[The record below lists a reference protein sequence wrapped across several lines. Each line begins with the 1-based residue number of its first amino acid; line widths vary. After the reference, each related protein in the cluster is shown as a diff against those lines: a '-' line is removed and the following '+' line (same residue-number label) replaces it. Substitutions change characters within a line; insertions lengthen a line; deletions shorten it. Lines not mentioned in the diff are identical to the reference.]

1 MNGWIRIGTK
11 VDSSGVEKG
20 IKAIERK
27 IDQAEREKLV
37 IATNMDKTKVE
48 LNEVNTELEKMK
60 SNADSL
66 RSKFANVKGN
76 LSFEQLIAKKDYEKM
91 IPTIDALDKKHAKI
105 SDTLS
110 KQQLKY
116 DKINAQVDTYKE
128 KIDLIELKQQE
139 KAINNINT
147 GIGKTVKSVVRWS
160 LAAIGVRSIYAG
172 IRSLLSN
179 VSQYNDQIAGD
190 MQYMGFALS
199 SVFEPIV
206 KSIVNWLYKILGLI
220 NQISMVLFGKN
231 LFANAGVDKFQK
243 AMGGA
248 AKSAKEIKNNLA
260 GFDELNVLGSEDSG
274 ASGGG
279 AGITTPS
286 MDLSQMNGDVPQWLL
301 WLKDNIWDIV
311 AALTGAASALVLF
324 KLGLSGN
331 EALGFGLAIYGIIV
345 FIKDLIEYLKDPTFE
360 NFGKVIKD
368 LGIIVLGF
376 GIAFSSLPAIIT
388 GAVAMIVG
396 VIISNWEIIKSF
408 LENAVSSIYGL
419 GDMITNWILSKI
431 NWVMEKFGYLGVGI
445 MAILI
450 SLKDWIIS
458 IFAECIN
465 IVLHIFDGL
474 FSGIKKIFDG
484 ILLLGKDLGG
494 GLKLIFNGISD
505 IIFGVLNALIDALN
519 AVVAPVRSLIVTFG
533 KVTGQNWT
541 MENIRIPNVKAPQLA
556 RGGIVSKPTQA
567 IIGEAGREA
576 VVPLEN
582 NTEWLDML
590 AEKLEGIGTGSINIS
605 GKGNWAQFMR
615 FLNFELDKS
624 RKNKGTSFIGGAI
637 NG

>member
-37 IATNMDKTKVE
+37 IETNMDKTKVE
-48 LNEVNTELEKMK
+48 LDEVNTELEKMK
-60 SNADSL
+60 SNADAL

-76 LSFEQLIAKKDYEKM
+76 LSYEQLTAKKDYEAM

-128 KIDLIELKQQE
+128 KIDQIELKQQE

-206 KSIVNWLYKILGLI
+206 KTIVNWLYKILGLI

-279 AGITTPS
+279 GGITTPS
-286 MDLSQMNGDVPQWLL
+286 MDLSQMSGEVPNWLL
-301 WLKDNIWDIV
+301 WLKEHIWEIV
-311 AALTGAASALVLF
+311 AGVSGLAGALVLLKF
-324 KLGLSGN
+324 GLSGT
-331 EALGFGLAIYGIIV
+331 EALGFGIAIAGIIS

-360 NFGKVIKD
+360 NFGKMIQD
-368 LGIIVLGF
+368 LGLIILGF
-376 GIAFSSLPAIIT
+376 GIAFASVPAIVIGAITLIFGTLIKYWEDIKAFLEKAKEWVLDIGNKAIEGYFSLIDKIPAKFNDLKLILKGIVFATVNTIT
-388 GAVAMIVG
+388 GFFASGIDAVM
-396 VIISNWEIIKSF
+396 N
-408 LENAVSSIYGL
+408 L
-419 GDMITNWILSKI
+419 
-431 NWVMEKFGYLGVGI
+431 
-445 MAILI
+445 
-450 SLKDWIIS
+450 
-458 IFAECIN
+458 
-465 IVLHIFDGL
+465 FDGL
-474 FSGIKKIFDG
+474 FTGIKQIFDG
-484 ILLLGKDLGG
+484 IVKIAKGDLKG
-494 GLKLIFNGISD
+494 GLELVFKGIGNIFI
-505 IIFGVLNALIDALN
+505 GVLNFIIDAIN
-519 AVVAPVRSLIVTFG
+519 AFISPLRALIVTAG
-533 KVTGQNWT
+533 KVTGNNWS
-541 MENIRIPNVKAPQLA
+541 MDDIKIPNIPKLA
-556 RGGIVSKPTQA
+556 KGGIVSKPTQA

>member
-37 IATNMDKTKVE
+37 IETNMDKTKVE
-48 LNEVNTELEKMK
+48 LNEVNTELEKLK

-76 LSFEQLIAKKDYEKM
+76 LSYEQLIAKQDYEKM

-128 KIDLIELKQQE
+128 KIDQIELKQQE

-147 GIGKTVKSVVRWS
+147 GVGKTVKSVVRWS

-206 KSIVNWLYKILGLI
+206 KTIVNWLYKILGLI

-279 AGITTPS
+279 GGITTPS

-301 WLKDNIWDIV
+301 VLKDILPVITAGLLGV
-311 AALTGAASALVLF
+311 IAGVIAL
-324 KLGLSGN
+324 KLGLSGIQ
-331 EALGFGLAIYGIIV
+331 ALGIGLMVTGIVIAIQS
-345 FIKDLIEYLKDPTFE
+345 FLNYLKDPTWS
-360 NFGKVIKD
+360 NFGMIIVGIGAAIGG
-368 LGIIVLGF
+368 LGLILGSLPLAIAGIIT
-376 GIAFSSLPAIIT
+376 A
-388 GAVAMIVG
+388 IVG
-396 VIISNWEIIKSF
+396 LIVMNWESIKSF
-408 LENAVSSIYGL
+408 LDNAVASIYGL
-419 GDMITNWILSKI
+419 GDTISEWILGKLDWI
-431 NWVMEKFGYLGVGI
+431 MEKIGYLGVGVAGII
-445 MAILI
+445 MVLVNTMTGLFGSAISAVMNL
-450 SLKDWIIS
+450 
-458 IFAECIN
+458 
-465 IVLHIFDGL
+465 FDGL
-474 FSGIKKIFDG
+474 FTGIKQIFDG
-484 ILLLGKDLGG
+484 IVKIAKGDLKG
-494 GLKLIFNGISD
+494 GLELVFKGIGNIFI
-505 IIFGVLNALIDALN
+505 GVLNFIIDAIN
-519 AVVAPVRSLIVTFG
+519 AFLSPLRALIVTAG
-533 KVTGQNWT
+533 KVTGNNWT
-541 MENIRIPNVKAPQLA
+541 MDDIKIPNIPKLA
-556 RGGIVSKPTQA
+556 KGGIVSKPTQA

-582 NTEWLDML
+582 NTEWIDML
-590 AEKLEGIGTGSINIS
+590 AEKLEGIGSGSINIS

>member
-37 IATNMDKTKVE
+37 IETNMDKTKVE
-48 LNEVNTELEKMK
+48 LDEVNTELEKMK
-60 SNADSL
+60 SNADAL

-76 LSFEQLIAKKDYEKM
+76 LSYEQLTAKKDYEAM

-128 KIDLIELKQQE
+128 KIDQIELKQQE
-139 KAINNINT
+139 KAIKNINT

-206 KSIVNWLYKILGLI
+206 KTIVNWLYKILGLI

-279 AGITTPS
+279 GGITTPS
-286 MDLSQMNGDVPQWLL
+286 MDLSQMSGEVPNWLL
-301 WLKDNIWDIV
+301 WLKEHIWEIV
-311 AALTGAASALVLF
+311 AGVSGLAGALVLLKF
-324 KLGLSGN
+324 GLSGT
-331 EALGFGLAIYGIIV
+331 EALGFGIAIAGIIS

-360 NFGKVIKD
+360 NFGKMIQD
-368 LGIIVLGF
+368 LGLIILGF
-376 GIAFSSLPAIIT
+376 GIAFASVPAIVIGAITLIFGTLIKYWEDIKAFLEKAKEWVLDIGNKAIEGYFSLIDKIPAKFNDLKLILKGIVFATVNTIT
-388 GAVAMIVG
+388 GFFASGIDAVM
-396 VIISNWEIIKSF
+396 N
-408 LENAVSSIYGL
+408 L
-419 GDMITNWILSKI
+419 
-431 NWVMEKFGYLGVGI
+431 
-445 MAILI
+445 
-450 SLKDWIIS
+450 
-458 IFAECIN
+458 
-465 IVLHIFDGL
+465 FDGL
-474 FSGIKKIFDG
+474 FTGIKQIFDG
-484 ILLLGKDLGG
+484 IVKIAKGDLKG
-494 GLKLIFNGISD
+494 GLELVFKGIGNIFI
-505 IIFGVLNALIDALN
+505 GVLNFIIDAIN
-519 AVVAPVRSLIVTFG
+519 AFISPLRALIVTAG
-533 KVTGQNWT
+533 KVTGNNWT
-541 MENIRIPNVKAPQLA
+541 MDDIKIPNIPKLA
-556 RGGIVSKPTQA
+556 KGGIVSKPTQA

>member
-37 IATNMDKTKVE
+37 IETNMDKTKVE
-48 LNEVNTELEKMK
+48 LDEVNTELEKMK
-60 SNADSL
+60 SNADAL

-76 LSFEQLIAKKDYEKM
+76 LSYEQLTAKKDYEAM

-128 KIDLIELKQQE
+128 KIDQIELKQQE
-139 KAINNINT
+139 KAIKNINT

-206 KSIVNWLYKILGLI
+206 KTIVNWLYKILGLI

-279 AGITTPS
+279 GGITTPS
-286 MDLSQMNGDVPQWLL
+286 MDLSQMSGEVPNWLL
-301 WLKDNIWDIV
+301 WLKEHIWEIV
-311 AALTGAASALVLF
+311 AGVSGLAGALVLLKF
-324 KLGLSGN
+324 GLSGT
-331 EALGFGLAIYGIIV
+331 EALGFGIAIAGIIS

-360 NFGKVIKD
+360 NFGKMIQD
-368 LGIIVLGF
+368 LGLIILGF
-376 GIAFSSLPAIIT
+376 GIAFVSVPAIVIGAIT
-388 GAVAMIVG
+388 LIFGTLIKYWEDIKAFLDNAVA
-396 VIISNWEIIKSF
+396 
-408 LENAVSSIYGL
+408 SIYDL
-419 GDMITNWILSKI
+419 GDKISEWILGKLDWI
-431 NWVMEKFGYLGVGI
+431 MEKFGYFGVGVAGII
-445 MAILI
+445 MVLVNTMTGLFGSAISAVMNL
-450 SLKDWIIS
+450 
-458 IFAECIN
+458 
-465 IVLHIFDGL
+465 FDGL
-474 FSGIKKIFDG
+474 FTGIKQIFDG
-484 ILLLGKDLGG
+484 ILMLGDDLSG
-494 GLKLIFNGISD
+494 GLKLIFKGIGN
-505 IIFGVLNALIDALN
+505 IFIGVLNFIIDAIN
-519 AVVAPVRSLIVTFG
+519 AFISPLRALIVTAG
-533 KVTGQNWT
+533 KVTGNNWT
-541 MENIRIPNVKAPQLA
+541 MDDIKIPNRPKLA
-556 RGGIVSKPTQA
+556 KGGIVSKPTQA

>member
-37 IATNMDKTKVE
+37 IETNMDKTKVE
-48 LNEVNTELEKMK
+48 LDEVNTELEKMK
-60 SNADSL
+60 SNADAL

-76 LSFEQLIAKKDYEKM
+76 LSYEQLTAKKDYEAM

-128 KIDLIELKQQE
+128 KIEQIELKQQE
-139 KAINNINT
+139 KAIKNINT

-172 IRSLLSN
+172 IRSLISN
-179 VSQYNDQIAGD
+179 VSKYNDQIASD

-206 KSIVNWLYKILGLI
+206 KTIVNWLYKILGLI

-279 AGITTPS
+279 GGITTPS
-286 MDLSQMNGDVPQWLL
+286 MDLSQMNGEVPNWLL
-301 WLKDNIWDIV
+301 WLKEHIWEIV
-311 AALTGAASALVLF
+311 AGVSGLAGALVLLKF
-324 KLGLSGN
+324 GLSGT
-331 EALGFGLAIYGIIV
+331 EALGFGIAIAGIIS

-360 NFGKVIKD
+360 NFGKMIQD
-368 LGIIVLGF
+368 LGLIILGF
-376 GIAFSSLPAIIT
+376 GIAFASVPAIVIGAITLIFGTLIKYWEDIKAFLEKAKEWVLDIGNKAIEGYFSLIDKIPAKFNDLKLILKGIVFATVNTIT
-388 GAVAMIVG
+388 GFFASGIDAVM
-396 VIISNWEIIKSF
+396 N
-408 LENAVSSIYGL
+408 L
-419 GDMITNWILSKI
+419 
-431 NWVMEKFGYLGVGI
+431 
-445 MAILI
+445 
-450 SLKDWIIS
+450 
-458 IFAECIN
+458 
-465 IVLHIFDGL
+465 FDGL
-474 FSGIKKIFDG
+474 FTGIKQIFDG
-484 ILLLGKDLGG
+484 ILMLGDDLSG
-494 GLKLIFNGISD
+494 GLKLIFKGIGN
-505 IIFGVLNALIDALN
+505 IFIGVLNFIIDAIN
-519 AVVAPVRSLIVTFG
+519 AFISPLRALIVTAG
-533 KVTGQNWT
+533 KVTGNNWS
-541 MENIRIPNVKAPQLA
+541 MDDIKIPNIPKLA
-556 RGGIVSKPTQA
+556 KGGIVSKPTQA

>member
-27 IDQAEREKLV
+27 IDQAEREKLA
-37 IATNMDKTKVE
+37 IETNMDKTKVE

-76 LSFEQLIAKKDYEKM
+76 LSFEQLIAKQDYEKM

-128 KIDLIELKQQE
+128 KIDQIELKQQE

-206 KSIVNWLYKILGLI
+206 KTIVNWLYKILGLI

-279 AGITTPS
+279 GGITTPS

-301 WLKDNIWDIV
+301 VLKEILPVITAGLLGV
-311 AALTGAASALVLF
+311 ISGVIAL
-324 KLGLSGN
+324 KLGLSGIQ
-331 EALGFGLAIYGIIV
+331 ALGIGLMVTGIVIAIQS
-345 FIKDLIEYLKDPTFE
+345 FLNYLKDPTWS
-360 NFGKVIKD
+360 NFGMIIVGIGAAIGG
-368 LGIIVLGF
+368 LGLILGSLPLAIAGIIT
-376 GIAFSSLPAIIT
+376 A
-388 GAVAMIVG
+388 IVG
-396 VIISNWEIIKSF
+396 LIVMNWESIKSF
-408 LENAVSSIYGL
+408 LDNAVASIYGL
-419 GDMITNWILSKI
+419 GDTISEWILGKLDWI
-431 NWVMEKFGYLGVGI
+431 MEKFGYFGVGVAGII
-445 MAILI
+445 MVLVNTMTGLFGSAISAVMNL
-450 SLKDWIIS
+450 
-458 IFAECIN
+458 
-465 IVLHIFDGL
+465 FDGL
-474 FSGIKKIFDG
+474 FTGIKQIFDG
-484 ILLLGKDLGG
+484 IVKIAKGDLKG
-494 GLKLIFNGISD
+494 GLELVFKGIGNIFI
-505 IIFGVLNALIDALN
+505 GVLNFIIDAIN
-519 AVVAPVRSLIVTFG
+519 AFLSPLRALIVTAG
-533 KVTGQNWT
+533 KVTGNNWS
-541 MENIRIPNVKAPQLA
+541 MDDIKIPNIPKLA
-556 RGGIVSKPTQA
+556 KGGIVSKPTQA

-590 AEKLEGIGTGSINIS
+590 AEKLEGIGSGSINIS

>member
-37 IATNMDKTKVE
+37 IETNMDKTKVE
-48 LNEVNTELEKMK
+48 LDEVNTELEKMK
-60 SNADSL
+60 SNADAL

-76 LSFEQLIAKKDYEKM
+76 LSYEQLTAKKDYEAM

-128 KIDLIELKQQE
+128 KIDQIELKQQE

-206 KSIVNWLYKILGLI
+206 KTIVNWLYKILGLI

-279 AGITTPS
+279 GGITTPS
-286 MDLSQMNGDVPQWLL
+286 MDLSQMSGEVPNWLL
-301 WLKDNIWDIV
+301 WLKEHIWEIV
-311 AALTGAASALVLF
+311 AGVSGLAGALVLLKF
-324 KLGLSGN
+324 GLSGT
-331 EALGFGLAIYGIIV
+331 EALGFGIAIAGIIS

-360 NFGKVIKD
+360 NFGKMIQD
-368 LGIIVLGF
+368 LGLIILGF
-376 GIAFSSLPAIIT
+376 GIAFASVPAIVIGAITLIFGTLIKYWEDIKAFLEKAKEWVLDIGNKAIEGYFSLIDKIPAKFNDLKLILKGIVFATVNTIT
-388 GAVAMIVG
+388 GFFASGIDAVM
-396 VIISNWEIIKSF
+396 N
-408 LENAVSSIYGL
+408 L
-419 GDMITNWILSKI
+419 
-431 NWVMEKFGYLGVGI
+431 
-445 MAILI
+445 
-450 SLKDWIIS
+450 
-458 IFAECIN
+458 
-465 IVLHIFDGL
+465 FDGL
-474 FSGIKKIFDG
+474 FTGIKQIFDG
-484 ILLLGKDLGG
+484 IVKIAKGDLKG
-494 GLKLIFNGISD
+494 GLELVFKGIGNIFI
-505 IIFGVLNALIDALN
+505 GVLNFIIDAIN
-519 AVVAPVRSLIVTFG
+519 AFISPLRALIVTAG
-533 KVTGQNWT
+533 KVTGNNWT
-541 MENIRIPNVKAPQLA
+541 MDDIKIPNIPKLA
-556 RGGIVSKPTQA
+556 KGGIVSKPTQA